1 MMSLLNAGKWIGLV
15 FIVALSFSFM
25 HNASTTRYVVHAQ
38 EPEDT
43 TTVFLPLVFSS
54 NPFQQA
60 PELPTTVTDLNGEVV
75 TIRSTERIIGL
86 NGDITEIIFAL
97 GMGDNVV
104 AADISAT
111 YPPAA
116 VELPKIGYQRGLDAE
131 AIINFAPTVV
141 LGQESAGPAAVL
153 VQLREAGLTLALTDD
168 PPDLTAPA
176 KKIRFVAQALGVPQR
191 GEVLVEQLEADLATV
206 DAALAG
212 VSGPKPR
219 VIFLYLRQGDEGNV
233 RLVFGDN
240 TPTNA
245 MIERAGGIDAAAD
258 IGIEGF
264 FQPITAEALIAAQ
277 PDIIL
282 VFTSGLAEIGGED
295 ALLALPGIAQTPAG
309 QARRILAMDGEYLA
323 AMTPRTGKAL
333 LDMVEFFYP

>member
-1 MMSLLNAGKWIGLV
+1 MAFLSKAGKWIGLV
-15 FIVALSFSFM
+15 FVIGLLFGPVYT
-25 HNASTTRYVVHAQ
+25 NSTTPHVVQAQ
-38 EPEDT
+38 DST
-43 TTVFLPLVFSS
+43 TLYLPIIIGS

-60 PELPTTVTDLNGEVV
+60 PELPTTVTDLDGEVV
-75 TIRSTERIIGL
+75 TIRSTDRIIGL

-111 YPPAA
+111 YPPEALA
-116 VELPKIGYQRGLDAE
+116 LPKIGYQRGLDAE

-191 GEVLVEQLEADLATV
+191 GEVLVEQLEADF
-206 DAALAG
+206 AAVEAAREE
-212 VSGPKPR
+212 VSEESPPR
-219 VIFLYLRQGDEGNV
+219 VIFFYLRQGEEGNV

-245 MIERAGGIDAAAD
+245 MIEGAGGIDAAAD

-295 ALLALPGIAQTPAG
+295 ALLALPGVAQTPAG
-309 QARRILAMDGEYLA
+309 QNERILAMDGEYLA

-333 LDMVEFFYP
+333 LDMVEYFYP